1 MMEST
6 ANDLELIRNQ
16 LGVDVS
22 TLKPISITGLS
33 LDELERIS
41 THIECGKSFVNC
53 CRTHSILGAD
63 AIVQGIVI
71 IAIGDDAIALEHR
84 WLKRSDYYLD
94 PTFCF
99 FNSTSKH
106 DDTCVLGYYQQIEI
120 DTQVGANDSLSEIS
134 SLLVHTLAKQRATA

>member
-1 MMEST
+1 MLTLNPHIHQKSQKISNYYI
-6 ANDLELIRNQ
+6 NDQ
-16 LGVDVS
+16 
-22 TLKPISITGLS
+22 TLL
-33 LDELERIS
+33 RI
-41 THIECGKSFVNC
+41 IKLLYK
-53 CRTHSILGAD
+53 RT
-63 AIVQGIVI
+63 IVQGIVI